1 MRMMQVMTAG
11 ALALALGA
19 APAMAGNRSDT
30 AQPARMPA
38 MMGADFADIDA
49 DGDGR
54 ISPEE
59 WAGFL
64 AEGREAMRARMIE
77 ARVEALFEAADA
89 DGDGLLSR
97 EELAAGMEALHAERM
112 AAREARREAWSEARG
127 TERADMRPRA
137 RGERGERGRAGWR
150 HGRMHGRMEGRM
162 GRMGSPEERA
172 ERMFRRIDADG
183 DGYISPEE
191 FTSAQTRW
199 TERMERRMQWR
210 AGRGEGRARDGET
223 GNADD

>member
-19 APAMAGNRSDT
+19 VPAMAQSRSDT
-30 AQPARMPA
+30 DQPARMPA

-59 WAGFL
+59 WAGFV
-64 AEGREAMRARMIE
+64 ADGRDAMRARMIE
-77 ARVEALFEAADA
+77 AHVEALFEAADA

-112 AAREARREAWSEARG
+112 ATREARREARGEARG
-127 TERADMRPRA
+127 AERADMRPRA

-150 HGRMHGRMEGRM
+150 HGRME

-191 FTSAQTRW
+191 FTAAQTRW
-199 TERMERRMQWR
+199 SERMERRMEGR
-210 AGRGEGRARDGET
+210 AGRGEGRARGGET